1 MGIDTTIE
9 IWLVVVN
16 SLLVPFAVYV
26 VRNLIMASKRE
37 TEIDEKIKVI
47 VRDHETLKIDSNE
60 KIKKIEVEFKEKIDR
75 IEDDN
80 KEQLRA
86 KDDLLKQNQELSK
99 EIIRLQVQIQHYEKR
114 FDALETLLKDL
125 IKAIKLD

>member
-1 MGIDTTIE
+1 MSIDTTIE
-9 IWLVVVN
+9 IWLVVVD

-47 VRDHETLKIDSNE
+47 VRDHENLKIDSNE

>member
-9 IWLVVVN
+9 IWLVVVD